1 MRNIIILSL
10 SLLVVG
16 FMITRNGTAEAAS
29 KYATT
34 QFVEDSISTL
44 TQSVIQPLAARVGV
58 LEEDVSSLDSRVD
71 QLEAGDSGSSAV
83 TDRGFFIDSNPQNP
97 VLTLIDTDDGR
108 PIATYPGQVYTF
120 GWGNCDGTRQ
130 FLQGPGQRGASFRLI
145 DTSDGHV
152 ISIFEAPPSV
162 TGSLIGNVAEFS
174 CPSLNKA
181 VSPSLVKDR
190 ALVVWAMFGDAGSG
204 SAALLVDTNTG
215 AIVATYER
223 GVTLG
228 GAFDCTGKYA
238 NLANIGLIDTVT
250 GAIIRSAPSSAF
262 FTFVCASQS

>member
-1 MRNIIILSL
+1 MRNILILSL

-16 FMITRNGTAEAAS
+16 FMITRNGAAEAAS

-34 QFVEDSISTL
+34 QFVEDSIRAV

-83 TDRGFFIDSNPQNP
+83 TDRGFFFDTSPQNR
-97 VLTLIDTDDGR
+97 VLSLIDTDDGTT
-108 PIATYPGQVYTF
+108 IATYSGALSPGLA
-120 GWGNCDGTRQ
+120 NCDGTRV
-130 FLQGPGQRGASFRLI
+130 FLHGPGQRAPSFQLI

-152 ISIFEAPPSV
+152 ISTFEAPPSV
-162 TGSLIGNVAEFS
+162 TGSLIADVAEFS
-174 CPSLNKA
+174 CPVLNKA
-181 VSPSLVKDR
+181 VNPALVKDR

-223 GVTLG
+223 GLTLG
-228 GAFDCTGKYA
+228 GAFDCTGKFA
-238 NLANIGLIDTVT
+238 NLPNIGLIDTVT
-250 GAIIRSAPSSAF
+250 GAIIQSAPSSAF